1 MGLVLS
7 ELESAGFKDNTLVI
21 YSSDNGIPFP
31 NGRTNLYEAGVKEP
45 FIISDPTRPSSAG
58 KHSDALVSL
67 LDVVPTVLEWF
78 SVPIPQYTIFK
89 KPVLLTGS
97 SVLPLLG
104 EEPKTTAQTTREF
117 VYTSHSLHE
126 VTMYY
131 PMRAVRSDRFRLIH
145 NLNYKMPFPID
156 QDFYVSPTFQ
166 DILNRTE
173 EKEPLHWSKT
183 LRGYYYRDEWELYD
197 LEGDRDELK
206 NLAYNASYATIFEE
220 LKQTLLKW
228 QRTTNDPWICAPH
241 SVLEDSGAFKQDP
254 QCLPLHNEM

>member
-1 MGLVLS
+1 MVLRPHPPVHNLQ
-7 ELESAGFKDNTLVI
+7 EARPPHRFLRTPAPWRGAQ
-21 YSSDNGIPFP
+21 DNG
-31 NGRTNLYEAGVKEP
+31 TNDAGVCLHQP
-45 FIISDPTRPSSAG
+45 QPSRS
-58 KHSDALVSL
+58 HH
-67 LDVVPTVLEWF
+67 
-78 SVPIPQYTIFK
+78 
-89 KPVLLTGS
+89 
-97 SVLPLLG
+97 VLPDEGGALRPLQAHPQPQLQNALPHRPGLL
-104 EEPKTTAQTTREF
+104 R
-117 VYTSHSLHE
+117 V
-126 VTMYY
+126 
-131 PMRAVRSDRFRLIH
+131 
-145 NLNYKMPFPID
+145 
-156 QDFYVSPTFQ
+156 PTFQ